1 MNALLR
7 NKRTFYYANISKTES
22 PYDEYGN
29 ETSEQTITYS
39 APVAASGNISPARG
53 TAELDQ
59 FGINTNYTKAIV
71 VDNPAIPITKSSIL
85 WIDCVPDKDG
95 EAGTIKHDYVVVQ
108 VAISEHYAVI
118 AVKEVSVS

>member
-1 MNALLR
+1 MNTLNL
-7 NKRTFYYANISKTES
+7 NKRAFYYANINTTAST
-22 PYDEYGN
+22 YDECGN
-29 ETSEQTITYS
+29 ETGEKAITYA
-39 APVAASGNISPARG
+39 APVSALGNISPARG

-59 FGINTNYTKAIV
+59 FGINSNYSKAIV
-71 VDNPAIPITKSSIL
+71 VDDPTIAITKSTIL

-108 VAISEHYAVI
+108 VAISKHYAVI